1 MVGISLSYRTLT
13 IEVRINSLRK
23 SNLQLEGGGRMY
35 GLVWKLMGTIS
46 MIMPGL
52 SRHSAVSGDICLHS
66 SGEDQPGH
74 ESLVEIF
81 K

>member
-1 MVGISLSYRTLT
+1 
-13 IEVRINSLRK
+13 
-23 SNLQLEGGGRMY
+23 MY